1 MTEVKQEKKRYW
13 LKLEKNFLDSKYIK
27 IIKNL
32 DNGTEYILFYLALM
46 LESIENIGHLRLS
59 ELVPYNE
66 KTLASL
72 TGINVDIVRSALKLF
87 SEFGMIVVLEDG
99 TIFLPDVPAMTG
111 KESESAERVRLY
123 RARKKMLQNN
133 DNVTKCNDNKEK
145 DKQEDKQEEYT
156 KTEKPTDIKQ
166 IPSLSSKLI
175 TKETSNNNDS
185 PFQTEETNKAIETTK
200 ESSKTKETNKKK
212 EKANALPTANE
223 SFYKNIESIYFE
235 NYKSLFEKGKLQIE
249 VPAYSYAKNRSILS
263 RYKNY
268 DESLL
273 KKVLDN
279 AMDDKWIVDNGYGFN
294 QIFSENVF
302 NRLVN
307 IKSKD
312 DLIPVQNNCAKC
324 GFPLQNNKCL
334 FCG

>member
-1 MTEVKQEKKRYW
+1 MNKKIEKPNYTQTPNILFDEIMRDLNGAELKVILAVIRKTFGWHKERDRISLTQLEEMTGLSRQGILNAIHGKKKEKSVIGGLVNKG
-13 LKLEKNFLDSKYIK
+13 YIK
-27 IIKNL
+27 IIETKQGNVYEL
-32 DNGTEYILFYLALM
+32 VVKEVDQQETASQLSRLEVVNKVDQESGLASQQSRLTK
-46 LESIENIGHLRLS
+46 ESILN
-59 ELVPYNE
+59 
-66 KTLASL
+66 
-72 TGINVDIVRSALKLF
+72 KLDK
-87 SEFGMIVVLEDG
+87 E
-99 TIFLPDVPAMTG
+99 TITQQPL
-111 KESESAERVRLY
+111 
-123 RARKKMLQNN
+123 
-133 DNVTKCNDNKEK
+133 
-145 DKQEDKQEEYT
+145 
-156 KTEKPTDIKQ
+156 

-185 PFQTEETNKAIETTK
+185 PFQTKETNKAIETTRV
-200 ESSKTKETNKKK
+200 SSKTKETNKKK

-307 IKSKD
+307 VKSKD

>member
-1 MTEVKQEKKRYW
+1 MNKKIEKPNYTQTPNILFDEIMRDLNGVELKVILAVIRKTFGWHKERDRISLTQLEEMTGLSRQGILNAIHGKKKEKSVIGGLVNKG
-13 LKLEKNFLDSKYIK
+13 YIK
-27 IIKNL
+27 IIETKQGNVYEL
-32 DNGTEYILFYLALM
+32 VVKEVDQQETASQLSRLEVVNKVDQESGLASQQSRHTK
-46 LESIENIGHLRLS
+46 ESILNKLDKETITQQ
-59 ELVPYNE
+59 P
-66 KTLASL
+66 L
-72 TGINVDIVRSALKLF
+72 T
-87 SEFGMIVVLEDG
+87 
-99 TIFLPDVPAMTG
+99 
-111 KESESAERVRLY
+111 
-123 RARKKMLQNN
+123 
-133 DNVTKCNDNKEK
+133 
-145 DKQEDKQEEYT
+145 
-156 KTEKPTDIKQ
+156 
-166 IPSLSSKLI
+166 PSLSSKLI
-175 TKETSNNNDS
+175 TKET
-185 PFQTEETNKAIETTK
+185 NKAIETTRV
-200 ESSKTKETNKKK
+200 SSKTKETNKKK

-307 IKSKD
+307 VKSKD

>member
-1 MTEVKQEKKRYW
+1 M
-13 LKLEKNFLDSKYIK
+13 
-27 IIKNL
+27 
-32 DNGTEYILFYLALM
+32 
-46 LESIENIGHLRLS
+46 
-59 ELVPYNE
+59 
-66 KTLASL
+66 
-72 TGINVDIVRSALKLF
+72 
-87 SEFGMIVVLEDG
+87 
-99 TIFLPDVPAMTG
+99 
-111 KESESAERVRLY
+111 
-123 RARKKMLQNN
+123 
-133 DNVTKCNDNKEK
+133 
-145 DKQEDKQEEYT
+145 
-156 KTEKPTDIKQ
+156 
-166 IPSLSSKLI
+166 
-175 TKETSNNNDS
+175 
-185 PFQTEETNKAIETTK
+185 
-200 ESSKTKETNKKK
+200 
-212 EKANALPTANE
+212 PTANE

-307 IKSKD
+307 VKSKD

>member
-1 MTEVKQEKKRYW
+1 MNKKIEKPNYTQTPNILFDEIMRDLNGAELKVILAVIRKTFGWHKERDRISLTQLEEMTGLSRQGILNAIHGKKKEKSVIGGLVNKG
-13 LKLEKNFLDSKYIK
+13 YIK
-27 IIKNL
+27 IIETKQGNVYEL
-32 DNGTEYILFYLALM
+32 VVKEVDQQETASQLSRLEVVNKVDQESGLASQQSRHTK
-46 LESIENIGHLRLS
+46 ESILN
-59 ELVPYNE
+59 
-66 KTLASL
+66 
-72 TGINVDIVRSALKLF
+72 KLDK
-87 SEFGMIVVLEDG
+87 E
-99 TIFLPDVPAMTG
+99 TITQQPL
-111 KESESAERVRLY
+111 
-123 RARKKMLQNN
+123 
-133 DNVTKCNDNKEK
+133 
-145 DKQEDKQEEYT
+145 
-156 KTEKPTDIKQ
+156 

-185 PFQTEETNKAIETTK
+185 PFQTKETNKAVETTRV
-200 ESSKTKETNKKK
+200 SSKTKETNKKK

-307 IKSKD
+307 VKSKD

>member
-1 MTEVKQEKKRYW
+1 MNKKIEKPNYTQIPNVYFDEIMQTLNQTENIVFLVIMRKTFGWHKKR
-13 LKLEKNFLDSKYIK
+13 DK
-27 IIKNL
+27 ISYSQIM
-32 DNGTEYILFYLALM
+32 E
-46 LESIENIGHLRLS
+46 
-59 ELVPYNE
+59 
-66 KTLASL
+66 L
-72 TGINVDIVRSALKLF
+72 TGIKSRTTVSTALKGLLEKGLIETQKAGQLISYTVSINEPVQKIDQSKF
-87 SEFGMIVVLEDG
+87 CTGTSPNSVLVEPK
-99 TIFLPDVPAMTG
+99 TSPNSVHT
-111 KESESAERVRLY
+111 KETSL
-123 RARKKMLQNN
+123 N
-133 DNVTKCNDNKEK
+133 K
-145 DKQEDKQEEYT
+145 DKETITQQ
-156 KTEKPTDIKQ
+156 PL

-185 PFQTEETNKAIETTK
+185 SFQTKETNEAIETTK
-200 ESSKTKETNKKK
+200 ESRKETNKKK

-307 IKSKD
+307 VKSKD

>member
-1 MTEVKQEKKRYW
+1 MNKKIEKPNYTQTPNILFDEIMRDLNGAELKVILAVIRKTFGWHKERDRISLTQLEEMTGLSRQGILNAIHGKKKEKSVIGGLVNKG
-13 LKLEKNFLDSKYIK
+13 YIK
-27 IIKNL
+27 IIETKQGNV
-32 DNGTEYILFYLALM
+32 Y
-46 LESIENIGHLRLS
+46 
-59 ELVPYNE
+59 ELVVKEVDQQETASQLSRLEVVNKVDQE
-66 KTLASL
+66 SGLASQQSRH
-72 TGINVDIVRSALKLF
+72 T
-87 SEFGMIVVLEDG
+87 
-99 TIFLPDVPAMTG
+99 
-111 KESESAERVRLY
+111 KETSL
-123 RARKKMLQNN
+123 N
-133 DNVTKCNDNKEK
+133 K
-145 DKQEDKQEEYT
+145 DKETITQQ
-156 KTEKPTDIKQ
+156 PL

-185 PFQTEETNKAIETTK
+185 PFQTKETNEAIETTK
-200 ESSKTKETNKKK
+200 ESRKETNKKK

>member
-1 MTEVKQEKKRYW
+1 MTKIPQSNYTQVPNVFFDEILEGLNLAETKVLLAIMRKTFGWQKQIDRISYSQIVKMTGLSKVSISSGIKSLEKK
-13 LKLEKNFLDSKYIK
+13 D
-27 IIKNL
+27 IIFVIR
-32 DNGTEYILFYLALM
+32 NGQECLYSVKVY
-46 LESIENIGHLRLS
+46 S
-59 ELVPYNE
+59 E
-66 KTLASL
+66 
-72 TGINVDIVRSALKLF
+72 
-87 SEFGMIVVLEDG
+87 
-99 TIFLPDVPAMTG
+99 TG
-111 KESESAERVRLY
+111 KEGLLVSNEESEREMFNRLSNFTGTG
-123 RARKKMLQNN
+123 KEGLQVC
-133 DNVTKCNDNKEK
+133 DKTGKGSLHTKESILNKL
-145 DKQEDKQEEYT
+145 DKETITQQ
-156 KTEKPTDIKQ
+156 PL

-185 PFQTEETNKAIETTK
+185 PFQTKETNKAIETTK
-200 ESSKTKETNKKK
+200 ESRKETNKKK

-307 IKSKD
+307 VKSKD

>member
-1 MTEVKQEKKRYW
+1 MNKKIEKPNYTQTPNILFDEIMRDLNGAELKVILAVIRKTFGWHKERDRISLTQLEEMTGLSRQGILNAIHGKKKEKSVIGGLVNKG
-13 LKLEKNFLDSKYIK
+13 YIK
-27 IIKNL
+27 IIETKQGNVYEL
-32 DNGTEYILFYLALM
+32 VVKEVDQQETASQLSRLEVVNKVDQESGLASQQSRHTK
-46 LESIENIGHLRLS
+46 ESILN
-59 ELVPYNE
+59 
-66 KTLASL
+66 
-72 TGINVDIVRSALKLF
+72 KLDK
-87 SEFGMIVVLEDG
+87 E
-99 TIFLPDVPAMTG
+99 TITQQH
-111 KESESAERVRLY
+111 Y
-123 RARKKMLQNN
+123 
-133 DNVTKCNDNKEK
+133 
-145 DKQEDKQEEYT
+145 
-156 KTEKPTDIKQ
+156 

-185 PFQTEETNKAIETTK
+185 PFQTKETNKAIETTK

>member
-1 MTEVKQEKKRYW
+1 MNKKIEKPNYTQTPNILFDEIMRDLNGAELKVMLAVIRKTFGWHKERDRISLTQLEEMTGLSRQGILNAIHGKKKEKSVIGGLVNKG
-13 LKLEKNFLDSKYIK
+13 YIK
-27 IIKNL
+27 IIETKQGNVYEL
-32 DNGTEYILFYLALM
+32 VVKEVYQQETASQLSRLEVVNKVDQESGLASQQSRHTK
-46 LESIENIGHLRLS
+46 ESILN
-59 ELVPYNE
+59 
-66 KTLASL
+66 
-72 TGINVDIVRSALKLF
+72 KLDK
-87 SEFGMIVVLEDG
+87 E
-99 TIFLPDVPAMTG
+99 TITQQPL
-111 KESESAERVRLY
+111 
-123 RARKKMLQNN
+123 
-133 DNVTKCNDNKEK
+133 
-145 DKQEDKQEEYT
+145 
-156 KTEKPTDIKQ
+156 

-185 PFQTEETNKAIETTK
+185 PFQTKETNKAIETTRV
-200 ESSKTKETNKKK
+200 SSKTKETNKKK

-312 DLIPVQNNCAKC
+312 DLIPVQKNCAKC

>member
-1 MTEVKQEKKRYW
+1 MNKKIEKPNYTQTPNILFDEIMRDLNGAELKVILAVIRKTFGWHKERDRISLTRLEEMTGLSRQGILNAIHGKKKEKSVIGGLVNKG
-13 LKLEKNFLDSKYIK
+13 YIK
-27 IIKNL
+27 IIETKQGNVYEL
-32 DNGTEYILFYLALM
+32 VVKEVDQQETASQLSRLEVVNKVDQESGLASQQSRHTK
-46 LESIENIGHLRLS
+46 ESILN
-59 ELVPYNE
+59 
-66 KTLASL
+66 
-72 TGINVDIVRSALKLF
+72 KLDK
-87 SEFGMIVVLEDG
+87 E
-99 TIFLPDVPAMTG
+99 TITQQPL
-111 KESESAERVRLY
+111 
-123 RARKKMLQNN
+123 
-133 DNVTKCNDNKEK
+133 
-145 DKQEDKQEEYT
+145 
-156 KTEKPTDIKQ
+156 

-185 PFQTEETNKAIETTK
+185 LFKTEETNKAIETTRV
-200 ESSKTKETNKKK
+200 SSKTKETNKKK

>member
-1 MTEVKQEKKRYW
+1 MNKKIEKPNYTQTPNILFDEIMRDLNGAELKVILAVIRKTFGWHKERDRISLTQLEEMTGLSRQGILNAIHGKKKEKSVIGGLVNKG
-13 LKLEKNFLDSKYIK
+13 YIK
-27 IIKNL
+27 IIETKQGNVYEL
-32 DNGTEYILFYLALM
+32 VVKEVDQQETASQLSRLEVVNKVDQESGLASQLSRHTK
-46 LESIENIGHLRLS
+46 ESILN
-59 ELVPYNE
+59 
-66 KTLASL
+66 
-72 TGINVDIVRSALKLF
+72 KLDK
-87 SEFGMIVVLEDG
+87 E
-99 TIFLPDVPAMTG
+99 TITQQL
-111 KESESAERVRLY
+111 
-123 RARKKMLQNN
+123 
-133 DNVTKCNDNKEK
+133 
-145 DKQEDKQEEYT
+145 
-156 KTEKPTDIKQ
+156 
-166 IPSLSSKLI
+166 PSLSSKLI

-185 PFQTEETNKAIETTK
+185 PFQTKETNKAIETTRV
-200 ESSKTKETNKKK
+200 SSKTKETNKKK

>member
-1 MTEVKQEKKRYW
+1 MNKKIEKPNYTQTPNILFDEIMRDLNGAELKVILAVIRKTFGWHKERDRISLTQLEEMTGLSRQGILNAIHGKKKEKSVIGGLVNKG
-13 LKLEKNFLDSKYIK
+13 YIK
-27 IIKNL
+27 IIETKQGNV
-32 DNGTEYILFYLALM
+32 Y
-46 LESIENIGHLRLS
+46 
-59 ELVPYNE
+59 ELVVNE
-66 KTLASL
+66 VDQQETASQLSRLEVVNKVDQESGLASQL
-72 TGINVDIVRSALKLF
+72 SRHT
-87 SEFGMIVVLEDG
+87 
-99 TIFLPDVPAMTG
+99 
-111 KESESAERVRLY
+111 KESTL
-123 RARKKMLQNN
+123 N
-133 DNVTKCNDNKEK
+133 K
-145 DKQEDKQEEYT
+145 DKETITQQ
-156 KTEKPTDIKQ
+156 PL

-185 PFQTEETNKAIETTK
+185 PFQTKETNKATETTK